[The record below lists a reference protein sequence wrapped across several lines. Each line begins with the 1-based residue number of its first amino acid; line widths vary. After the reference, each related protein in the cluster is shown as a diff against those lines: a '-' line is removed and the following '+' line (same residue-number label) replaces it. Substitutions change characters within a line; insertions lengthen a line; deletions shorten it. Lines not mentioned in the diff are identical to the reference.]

1 MRSGIWI
8 HCVFIRLHKCST
20 FNVHNELT
28 LGSVHI
34 LHTPHCVANSK
45 MLKMHYTY
53 LRRSLQYRLW
63 SLKSGDTK
71 SERFLHNCSQMKLLN
86 FETCS
91 NGEASKSAKI
101 WLSKSK
107 IIRIFLIFFSLKNT
121 NLGTYFLFLTPNFRQ
136 LATKLILKIWALFQE
151 IKWLKNWCYQIMPI
165 TKSVLLNWYSLMKKK
180 WERFGWFL
188 T

>member
-121 NLGTYFLFLTPNFRQ
+121 NLGTYFLFLTPNFWQ
-136 LATKLILKIWALFQE
+136 LTTKLILKIW
-151 IKWLKNWCYQIMPI
+151 
-165 TKSVLLNWYSLMKKK
+165 
-180 WERFGWFL
+180 
-188 T
+188 